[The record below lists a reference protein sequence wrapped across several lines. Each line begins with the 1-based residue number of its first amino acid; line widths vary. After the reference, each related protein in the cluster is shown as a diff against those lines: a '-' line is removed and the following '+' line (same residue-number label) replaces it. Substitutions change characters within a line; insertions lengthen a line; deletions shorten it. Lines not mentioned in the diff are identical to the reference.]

1 MVVYVVCFADTQA
14 RCSRCGRRKL
24 LQGGRVLIL
33 AMERRVNF
41 DAQALRAVSTGYA
54 QFHSQLCLN
63 HDGHAE
69 CHASLGVCPP
79 HASAHCSPLDDEAA
93 KLEFRCSD
101 PQACPRSFV
110 GRRLAISPPQQR
122 QVASPGDPA
131 GASDGSG
138 DVAGG
143 SGLGGNNRGTASGEM
158 GVLPQYFAYD
168 RVAQLELW
176 EIRLRHAKS
185 G

>member
-1 MVVYVVCFADTQA
+1 MVVAA
-14 RCSRCGRRKL
+14 
-24 LQGGRVLIL
+24 
-33 AMERRVNF
+33 
-41 DAQALRAVSTGYA
+41 
-54 QFHSQLCLN
+54 
-63 HDGHAE
+63 
-69 CHASLGVCPP
+69 
-79 HASAHCSPLDDEAA
+79 LDDEAA

-101 PQACPRSFV
+101 PRACPRSFV
-110 GRRLAISPPQQR
+110 GRRLAISTPQQR
-122 QVASPGDPA
+122 QVPSPCDPA